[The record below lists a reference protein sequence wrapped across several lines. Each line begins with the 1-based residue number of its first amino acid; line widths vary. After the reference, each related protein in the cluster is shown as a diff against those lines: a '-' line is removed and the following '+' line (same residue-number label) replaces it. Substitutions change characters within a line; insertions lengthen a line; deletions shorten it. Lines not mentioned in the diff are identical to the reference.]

1 MTDATDLTGAETETQ
16 SSSGEGK
23 SILSTLGLVLGVIVF
38 IALLA
43 GIVIVNSG
51 IAVKAKSTLAGVNAA
66 NLQSARVGR
75 MGSDLLQIQRETR
88 AGRDASALQA
98 DLASVAA
105 AFDQTESALKRGGR
119 IQDAAGNDVA
129 IDPLGPEVSQKLADA
144 DGYWATIH
152 TYVNAYSSNRSPS
165 ALDNA
170 VAAAT
175 RTGPRLSDTMNQVA
189 LQVSDTSS
197 IDVASLSSTRNLMT
211 ALSVITFVVI
221 IASLLGRVREG
232 QRTVLL
238 YTESLN
244 QKIKDAEESARLLAE
259 AKAGSDMIMET
270 VTQGLFLIDPSYRIA
285 GEYSRELEQIFRM
298 PDLTGFNLLNIL
310 QRLLTER
317 MFNTSK
323 DYFALLFDK
332 TKKQRTV
339 LQVNPL
345 AQIEVN
351 FPNSEGGYTSRF
363 LNFSF
368 RRIVEDGK
376 ITRVFVAVSDV
387 TERVQLEH
395 ELRAA
400 EARKERQ
407 FEFLLGV
414 LHIEPKQLDD
424 FMNTAREQIAI
435 MNDALRAQD
444 FAGAS
449 SGQMDILRQRLDV
462 VYSSVHNIKGNAMML
477 KLSYF
482 QNICQ
487 EFESKIVSLRNRVAL
502 GGDDFLAIVI
512 SQSELSKDLD
522 ELQEVR
528 QRFLG
533 IGRGGMTPEMAA
545 LSTNGAP
552 STNGAARP
560 AADPLLTPL
569 ATLAGEMAKSNGKEV
584 RVEAQGFDTHLLSDA
599 MRRSVKDVLIQLT
612 RNSLAH
618 GIESPTERESL
629 GKPRGGT
636 ISIKGLMDLPI
647 DQFGFTFRDD
657 GHGLD
662 PDRIRG
668 RAIAKGLVTETNAR
682 TMTSRDV
689 VGLIFSPGFSTAE
702 STTDDAG
709 RGIGMNLVKNIVVDQ
724 YGGKIN
730 VTSEVP
736 RYTEITIIM
745 PLGAR
750 TIEPAEDQRAQLVE
764 S

>member
-1 MTDATDLTGAETETQ
+1 MTDPTDLTASEAESQQPTGDKT
-16 SSSGEGK
+16 
-23 SILSTLGLVLGVIVF
+23 IISTLGLVFGVIIFTV
-38 IALLA
+38 LLF
-43 GIVIVNSG
+43 VIVLLNSLVSVR
-51 IAVKAKSTLAGVNAA
+51 VKQTLAAVNAA
-66 NLQSARVGR
+66 NLQSVRVQR
-75 MGSDLLQIQRETR
+75 MTATLLEIQRDSR
-88 AGRDASALQA
+88 LGRDASQEQA
-98 DLASVAA
+98 DLAATSS
-105 AFDQTESALKRGGR
+105 AFDQTENALKNGGR
-119 IQDAAGNDVA
+119 VQDATGADVA
-129 IDPLGPEVSQKLADA
+129 IDPLGAEAKQKLADA

-152 TYVNAYSSNRSPS
+152 TYITAYLSNRTTP

-170 VAAAT
+170 VAAAV
-175 RTGPRLSDTMNQVA
+175 RTGPRLSDTMNQTA
-189 LQVSDTSS
+189 LQVADASA
-197 IDVASLSSTRNLMT
+197 IDDASLSSTRNLMT
-211 ALSVITFVVI
+211 GLSVLTFLVI

-238 YTESLN
+238 YAESLEKRN
-244 QKIKDAEESARLLAE
+244 KDAEDSARLLAE

-368 RRIVEDGK
+368 RRIVEDAK

-424 FMNTAREQIAI
+424 FMTTAREQIAI

-444 FAGAS
+444 FAGAA

-477 KLSYF
+477 KLTYF
-482 QNICQ
+482 QNVCQ

-502 GGDDFLAIVI
+502 GGDDFLAVVI
-512 SQSELSKDLD
+512 AQSELSKDLD

-533 IGRGGMTPEMAA
+533 IGRGGPTPEMAA
-545 LSTNGAP
+545 LSANGAP
-552 STNGAARP
+552 ANGRP
-560 AADPLLTPL
+560 ATDPLLTPI
-569 ATLAGEMAKSNGKEV
+569 ATLADEMARSSGKEV
-584 RVEAQGFDTHLLSDA
+584 RVEAQGFDTRLLSDA

-612 RNSLAH
+612 RNSVSH
-618 GIESPTERESL
+618 GVETPQERESL
-629 GKPRGGT
+629 GKARSAT
-636 ISIKGLMDLPI
+636 ISIRGLPDLPI
-647 DQFGFTFRDD
+647 GSFGFTFRDD

-662 PDRIRG
+662 PERIREK
-668 RAIAKGLVTETNAR
+668 AMAKGLITGGSASG
-682 TMTSRDV
+682 MSSKDI
-689 VGLIFSPGFSTAE
+689 VGLIFSAGFSTVDVASE
-702 STTDDAG
+702 DAG

-736 RYTEITIIM
+736 RYTEFTIVL

-750 TIEPAEDQRAQLVE
+750 TIEPSEDHHAQLIE

>member
-1 MTDATDLTGAETETQ
+1 MTDVTDLPGLEADNQ
-16 SSSGEGK
+16 QPAGEGK
-23 SILSTLGLVLGVIVF
+23 TILSTLGLVVGVIVF
-38 IALLA
+38 TALLF
-43 GIVIVNSG
+43 GIVLVNSV
-51 IAVKAKSTLAGVNAA
+51 ISVRVKQTLAAVNAA
-66 NLQSARVGR
+66 NLQSVRVQR
-75 MGSDLLQIQRETR
+75 MSSTLLQIQRDTR
-88 AGRDASALQA
+88 LGRDVTQEQA
-98 DLASVAA
+98 DLAASSS
-105 AFDQTESALKRGGR
+105 AFDQTENALKHGGR
-119 IQDAAGNDVA
+119 VPDAAGNDVP
-129 IDPLGPEVSQKLADA
+129 IDPLGTEASQKLADA

-152 TYVNAYSSNRSPS
+152 TYITAYLSNRNPS

-170 VAAAT
+170 VAAAV
-175 RTGPRLSDTMNQVA
+175 RTGPRLSDTMNQMA
-189 LQVSDTSS
+189 LQIADASS
-197 IDVASLSSTRNLMT
+197 NEVASLASTRNLMT
-211 ALSVITFVVI
+211 GLSVLTFLVI
-221 IASLLGRVREG
+221 IASLLGRVRES

-238 YTESLN
+238 YAESLEKRN
-244 QKIKDAEESARLLAE
+244 KDAEESARLLAE

-368 RRIVEDGK
+368 RRIIEDGK

-424 FMNTAREQIAI
+424 FMTTAREQIAI

-482 QNICQ
+482 QNVCQ

-502 GGDDFLAIVI
+502 GGDDFLAVVI

-533 IGRGGMTPEMAA
+533 IGRGSVAPELAA
-545 LSTNGAP
+545 LSSNGAP
-552 STNGAARP
+552 ANGARP
-560 AADPLLTPL
+560 TADPMLTPI
-569 ATLAGEMAKSNGKEV
+569 ATLADEMAKANGKEV
-584 RVEAQGFDTHLLSDA
+584 RVEAQGFDTRLLSDA

-612 RNSLAH
+612 RNSVSH
-618 GIESPTERESL
+618 GVERPDEREAL
-629 GKPRGGT
+629 GKARGAT
-636 ISIKGLMDLPI
+636 ISIKGLSDIPI
-647 DQFGFTFRDD
+647 DSFGFTFRDD

-662 PDRIRG
+662 PDRIRDK
-668 RAIAKGLVTETNAR
+668 AMAKGLITSASG
-682 TMTSRDV
+682 MSSRDI
-689 VGLIFSPGFSTAE
+689 VGLIFSAGFSTAE
-702 STTDDAG
+702 SASDDAG

-736 RYTEITIIM
+736 RYTEFTIVI

-750 TIEPAEDQRAQLVE
+750 TIEPVDDQHAQLVE

>member
-1 MTDATDLTGAETETQ
+1 MTDPTDLTASEAESQQPTGDKT
-16 SSSGEGK
+16 
-23 SILSTLGLVLGVIVF
+23 IISTLGLVFGVIIFTV
-38 IALLA
+38 LLF
-43 GIVIVNSG
+43 VIVLLNSLVSVR
-51 IAVKAKSTLAGVNAA
+51 VKQTLAAVNAA
-66 NLQSARVGR
+66 NLQSVRVQR
-75 MGSDLLQIQRETR
+75 MTATLLEIQRDSR
-88 AGRDASALQA
+88 LGRDASQEQA
-98 DLASVAA
+98 DLAATSS
-105 AFDQTESALKRGGR
+105 AFDQTENALKNGGR
-119 IQDAAGNDVA
+119 VQDATGADVA
-129 IDPLGPEVSQKLADA
+129 IDPLGAEAKQKLADA

-152 TYVNAYSSNRSPS
+152 TYITAYLSNRTTP

-170 VAAAT
+170 VAAAV
-175 RTGPRLSDTMNQVA
+175 RTGPRLSDTMNQTA
-189 LQVSDTSS
+189 LQVADASA

-211 ALSVITFVVI
+211 GLSVLTFLVI

-238 YTESLN
+238 YAESLEKRN
-244 QKIKDAEESARLLAE
+244 KDAEDSARLLAE

-368 RRIVEDGK
+368 RRIVEDAK

-424 FMNTAREQIAI
+424 FMTTAREQIAI

-444 FAGAS
+444 FAGAA

-477 KLSYF
+477 KLTYF
-482 QNICQ
+482 QNVCQ

-502 GGDDFLAIVI
+502 GGDDFLAVVI
-512 SQSELSKDLD
+512 AQSELSKDLD

-533 IGRGGMTPEMAA
+533 IGRGGPTPEMAA
-545 LSTNGAP
+545 LSANGAP
-552 STNGAARP
+552 ANGRP
-560 AADPLLTPL
+560 ATDPLLTPI
-569 ATLAGEMAKSNGKEV
+569 ATLADEMARSSGKEV
-584 RVEAQGFDTHLLSDA
+584 RVEAQGFDTRLLSDA

-612 RNSLAH
+612 RNSVSH
-618 GIESPTERESL
+618 GVETPQERESL
-629 GKPRGGT
+629 GKARSAT
-636 ISIKGLMDLPI
+636 ISIRGLPDLPI
-647 DQFGFTFRDD
+647 GSFGFTFRDD

-662 PDRIRG
+662 PERIREK
-668 RAIAKGLVTETNAR
+668 AMAKGLITGGSASG
-682 TMTSRDV
+682 MSSKDI
-689 VGLIFSPGFSTAE
+689 VGLIFSAGFSTVDVASE
-702 STTDDAG
+702 DAG

-736 RYTEITIIM
+736 RYTEFTIVL

-750 TIEPAEDQRAQLVE
+750 PIEPSEDHHAQLIE

>member
-1 MTDATDLTGAETETQ
+1 MTDPTDLTASEAESQQPTGDKT
-16 SSSGEGK
+16 
-23 SILSTLGLVLGVIVF
+23 IISTLGLVFGVIIFTV
-38 IALLA
+38 LLF
-43 GIVIVNSG
+43 VIVLLNSLVSVR
-51 IAVKAKSTLAGVNAA
+51 VKQTLAAVNAA
-66 NLQSARVGR
+66 NLQSVRVQR
-75 MGSDLLQIQRETR
+75 MTATLLEIQRDSR
-88 AGRDASALQA
+88 LGRDASQEQA
-98 DLASVAA
+98 DLAATSS
-105 AFDQTESALKRGGR
+105 AFDQTENALKNGGR
-119 IQDAAGNDVA
+119 VQDATGADVA
-129 IDPLGPEVSQKLADA
+129 IDPLGAEAKQKLADA

-152 TYVNAYSSNRSPS
+152 TYITAYLSNRTTP

-170 VAAAT
+170 VAAAV
-175 RTGPRLSDTMNQVA
+175 RTGPRLSDTMNQTA
-189 LQVSDTSS
+189 LQVADASA

-211 ALSVITFVVI
+211 GLSVLTFLVI

-238 YTESLN
+238 YAESLEKRN
-244 QKIKDAEESARLLAE
+244 KDAEDSARLLAE

-368 RRIVEDGK
+368 RRIVEDAK

-424 FMNTAREQIAI
+424 FMTTAREQIAI

-444 FAGAS
+444 FAGAA

-477 KLSYF
+477 KLTYF
-482 QNICQ
+482 QNVCQ

-502 GGDDFLAIVI
+502 GGDDFLAVVI
-512 SQSELSKDLD
+512 AQSELSKDLD

-533 IGRGGMTPEMAA
+533 IGRGGPTPEMAA
-545 LSTNGAP
+545 LSANGAP
-552 STNGAARP
+552 ANGRP
-560 AADPLLTPL
+560 ATDPLLTPI
-569 ATLAGEMAKSNGKEV
+569 ATLADEMARSSGKEV
-584 RVEAQGFDTHLLSDA
+584 RVEAQGFDTRLLSDA

-612 RNSLAH
+612 RNSVSH
-618 GIESPTERESL
+618 GVETPQERESL
-629 GKPRGGT
+629 GKARSAT
-636 ISIKGLMDLPI
+636 ISIRGLPDLPI
-647 DQFGFTFRDD
+647 GSFGFTFRDD

-662 PDRIRG
+662 PERIREK
-668 RAIAKGLVTETNAR
+668 AMAKGLITGGSASG
-682 TMTSRDV
+682 MSSKDI
-689 VGLIFSPGFSTAE
+689 VGLIFSAGFSTVDVASE
-702 STTDDAG
+702 DAG

-736 RYTEITIIM
+736 RYTEFTIVL

-750 TIEPAEDQRAQLVE
+750 TIEPSEDHHAQLIE

>member
-75 MGSDLLQIQRETR
+75 MGTDLLQIQREAR
-88 AGRDASALQA
+88 AGRDSSALQA
-98 DLASVAA
+98 DLASVAT

-152 TYVNAYSSNRSPS
+152 TYVNAYTSNRSPS

-175 RTGPRLSDTMNQVA
+175 RTGPRLSDTMNQIA

-232 QRTVLL
+232 QRTVSL

-545 LSTNGAP
+545 LSTNGAAP
-552 STNGAARP
+552 TNGAARP

-668 RAIAKGLVTETNAR
+668 RAIAKGLVTETAAR

>member
-1 MTDATDLTGAETETQ
+1 MTDPTDLTASEAENQQPTGDKT
-16 SSSGEGK
+16 
-23 SILSTLGLVLGVIVF
+23 IISTLGLVVGVIVF
-38 IALLA
+38 TALLF
-43 GIVIVNSG
+43 GIVVVNSLVSVR
-51 IAVKAKSTLAGVNAA
+51 VKQTLAAVNAA
-66 NLQSARVGR
+66 NLQSVRVQR
-75 MGSDLLQIQRETR
+75 MTATLLEIQRDTR
-88 AGRDASALQA
+88 LGRDVSQEQT
-98 DLASVAA
+98 DLAATSA
-105 AFDQTESALKRGGR
+105 AFDQTENALKSGGR
-119 IQDAAGNDVA
+119 VQDATGTDVA
-129 IDPLGPEVSQKLADA
+129 IDPLGAEAKQKLADA

-152 TYVNAYSSNRSPS
+152 TYITAYLSNRSTS

-170 VAAAT
+170 MAASV
-175 RTGPRLSDTMNQVA
+175 RTGPRLSDTMNQIA
-189 LQVSDTSS
+189 IQEADASS
-197 IDVASLSSTRNLMT
+197 IDLASLSSTRSLMT
-211 ALSVITFVVI
+211 GLSVLTFLGI

-232 QRTVLL
+232 QRTVIL
-238 YTESLN
+238 YAESLEKRN
-244 QKIKDAEESARLLAE
+244 KDAEDGARLLAE

-368 RRIVEDGK
+368 RRIVEDAK

-424 FMNTAREQIAI
+424 FMTTAREQIAI

-477 KLSYF
+477 KLTYF
-482 QNICQ
+482 QNVCQ

-502 GGDDFLAIVI
+502 GGDDFLAVVI

-533 IGRGGMTPEMAA
+533 IGRGGPTPELAA
-545 LSTNGAP
+545 LSANGAP
-552 STNGAARP
+552 VNGRP
-560 AADPLLTPL
+560 ATDPLLTPI
-569 ATLAGEMAKSNGKEV
+569 ATLADEMAKASGKEV
-584 RVEAQGFDTHLLSDA
+584 RVEAQGFDTRLLNDA

-612 RNSLAH
+612 RNSVSH
-618 GIESPTERESL
+618 GVESPQERESL
-629 GKPRGGT
+629 GKARGAT
-636 ISIKGLMDLPI
+636 ISIRGLSDLPI
-647 DQFGFTFRDD
+647 GSFGFTFRDD

-662 PDRIRG
+662 PERIREK
-668 RAIAKGLVTETNAR
+668 AMAKGLITGGSASG
-682 TMTSRDV
+682 MSSKDI
-689 VGLIFSPGFSTAE
+689 VGLIFSAGFSTADVASE
-702 STTDDAG
+702 DAG

-736 RYTEITIIM
+736 RYTEFTIVL

-750 TIEPAEDQRAQLVE
+750 TIEPSDDLHAQLIE

>member
-1 MTDATDLTGAETETQ
+1 MTDATDLTGLEADNQ
-16 SSSGEGK
+16 QAAGEGK
-23 SILSTLGLVLGVIVF
+23 TIVSTLGLVLGVIVF
-38 IALLA
+38 TALLF
-43 GIVIVNSG
+43 GIVLVNSVVSVR
-51 IAVKAKSTLAGVNAA
+51 VKQTLAAVNAA
-66 NLQSARVGR
+66 NLQSVRVQR
-75 MGSDLLQIQRETR
+75 MTATLLQIQRDTR
-88 AGRDASALQA
+88 LGRDVSQEQSDLSAT
-98 DLASVAA
+98 SA
-105 AFDQTESALKRGGR
+105 AFDQTENALKHGGR
-119 IQDAAGNDVA
+119 VQDAAGNDVP
-129 IDPLGPEVSQKLADA
+129 IDPLGTEASQKLADA

-152 TYVNAYSSNRSPS
+152 TYITAYLQNRSPS

-170 VAAAT
+170 VAAAV

-189 LQVSDTSS
+189 LEVADANS
-197 IDVASLSSTRNLMT
+197 IEVASLSSTRNLMT
-211 ALSVITFVVI
+211 GFSVLTFLVI
-221 IASLLGRVREG
+221 IASLLGRVRES

-238 YTESLN
+238 YAESLEKRN
-244 QKIKDAEESARLLAE
+244 KDAEDSARLLAE

-424 FMNTAREQIAI
+424 FMTTAREQIAI

-482 QNICQ
+482 QNVCQ

-502 GGDDFLAIVI
+502 GGDDFLAVVI
-512 SQSELSKDLD
+512 AQSELSKDLD

-533 IGRGGMTPEMAA
+533 IGRGGMTPELAA
-545 LSTNGAP
+545 LSPNGAP
-552 STNGAARP
+552 VNGARA
-560 AADPLLTPL
+560 AADTLLTPI
-569 ATLAGEMAKSNGKEV
+569 ATLAGDMAKANGKQV
-584 RVEAQGFDTHLLSDA
+584 RVEAQGFDTRLLSDA

-612 RNSLAH
+612 RNSIAH
-618 GIESPTERESL
+618 GVETPEEREAL
-629 GKPRGGT
+629 GKPREAT
-636 ISIKGLMDLPI
+636 ISIRGLPDLPI
-647 DQFGFTFRDD
+647 DSFGFTFRDD

-662 PDRIRG
+662 PERIRDK
-668 RAIAKGLVTETNAR
+668 ALAKGLINSTTG
-682 TMTSRDV
+682 MSSKDI
-689 VGLIFSPGFSTAE
+689 VGLIFSAGFSTADTA
-702 STTDDAG
+702 SDDAG

-736 RYTEITIIM
+736 KYTEITIII

-750 TIEPAEDQRAQLVE
+750 TIEPAEDHHAQLVE